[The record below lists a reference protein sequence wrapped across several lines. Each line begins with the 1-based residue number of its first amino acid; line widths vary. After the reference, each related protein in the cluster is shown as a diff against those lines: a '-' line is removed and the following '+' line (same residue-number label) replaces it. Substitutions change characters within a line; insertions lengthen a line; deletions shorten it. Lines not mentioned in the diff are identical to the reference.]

1 MKTTSY
7 QVLRQMIK
15 GGNNPDESKID
26 VREHYGYA
34 ISTYPE
40 ATVKELA
47 SIIKTLSI
55 NN

>member
-1 MKTTSY
+1 MEITQY
-7 QVLRQMIK
+7 QVLQRMIK
-15 GGNNPDESKID
+15 EGNNPDEAKSD
-26 VREHYGYA
+26 VRNHFDYS
-34 ISTYPE
+34 IKVYPE